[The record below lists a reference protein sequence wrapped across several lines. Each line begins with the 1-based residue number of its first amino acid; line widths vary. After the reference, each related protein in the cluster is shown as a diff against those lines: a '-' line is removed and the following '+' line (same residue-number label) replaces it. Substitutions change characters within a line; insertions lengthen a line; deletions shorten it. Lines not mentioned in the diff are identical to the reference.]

1 MNHVSKTPA
10 YMCVYKQLKRKIL
23 DSEYEIG
30 ELLPPEPVLEKMF
43 AVSRTTVRRAVEL
56 LMQEGFVRTKQGR
69 GTEVLN
75 YNTQQSLNNVTSLSE
90 TLERKGYTVYSKSM
104 YIDEIAATQKL
115 ADELRV
121 ARDTK
126 LIRIQRIQ
134 MADNSPIA
142 IMTNYINAS
151 LVPNMTSYS
160 GKFARL
166 YDFLEEHYGLT
177 IEESTDRITARNAT
191 FEEAQMLDVPVG
203 TALVYMRRTCFSNS
217 GVICVDRAKIIADR
231 SEFEIHLKGRMN
243 RL

>member
-1 MNHVSKTPA
+1 
-10 YMCVYKQLKRKIL
+10 MCVYKQLKRKIL

-75 YNTQQSLNNVTSLSE
+75 YTTQQSLNNVTSLSE

-142 IMTNYINAS
+142 IMTN
-151 LVPNMTSYS
+151 
-160 GKFARL
+160 
-166 YDFLEEHYGLT
+166 
-177 IEESTDRITARNAT
+177 
-191 FEEAQMLDVPVG
+191 
-203 TALVYMRRTCFSNS
+203 
-217 GVICVDRAKIIADR
+217 
-231 SEFEIHLKGRMN
+231 
-243 RL
+243 